1 LEVTTLKQKAVVF
14 NSKDNVA
21 TALDDL
27 KAGDTLA
34 LKAGEKNLSIKLTAP
49 VPFGHKFSLENIAS
63 GSPVIKYGEAIGI
76 ATAAIQ
82 VGDYVHVHNVASA
95 RARGDLAGGAK

>member
-1 LEVTTLKQKAVVF
+1 MKQKAVVF

-21 TALDDL
+21 TALADL
-27 KAGDTLA
+27 KAGDTLE
-34 LKAGEKNLSIKLTAP
+34 LNAGDTKLTIKLTAP
-49 VPFGHKFSLENIAS
+49 VPFGHKFSLDNIAS

-76 ATAAIQ
+76 ATTTIQ
-82 VGDYVHVHNVASA
+82 PGDYVHVHNVASA